1 MLFYSKNVKFTKNL
15 VVLDFTKNK
24 GFITV
29 ISLNRRID
37 AIEIALFID
46 ITLKI

>member
-24 GFITV
+24 GFIAV
-29 ISLNRRID
+29 ISPIRRID

-46 ITLKI
+46 TTLKI